1 MQIYSTTFSTI
12 IKAGQYTY
20 NLYQIIY
27 IYAYV
32 KLADAN
38 PILFDGI
45 RIALA
50 AFGLNMCRF
59 NSMVH
64 RSSCRRQLLAVQT
77 VTLADMPMA
86 PGRCCEQP
94 PAAGKTGRKP
104 ITRPGMTSLP
114 KASGLQVHLGMVN
127 GSWKSHCEL
136 FRQTR
141 YAVMHTLA
149 VLKHVQP
156 VSCLENWLRT
166 NMECDHP
173 QDIG

>member
-1 MQIYSTTFSTI
+1 MPFQFHG
-12 IKAGQYTY
+12 AQVE
-20 NLYQIIY
+20 L
-27 IYAYV
+27 
-32 KLADAN
+32 
-38 PILFDGI
+38 
-45 RIALA
+45 
-50 AFGLNMCRF
+50 
-59 NSMVH
+59 
-64 RSSCRRQLLAVQT
+64 SS
-77 VTLADMPMA
+77 A
-86 PGRCCEQP
+86 PGCANGDIGRHADGTWQVLVSQP

-136 FRQTR
+136 FRQIR